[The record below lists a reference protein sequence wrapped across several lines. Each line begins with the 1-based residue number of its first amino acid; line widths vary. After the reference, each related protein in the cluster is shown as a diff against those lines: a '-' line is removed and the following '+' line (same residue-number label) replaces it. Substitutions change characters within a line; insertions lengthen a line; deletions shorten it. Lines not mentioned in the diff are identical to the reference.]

1 MSKKDRMLDY
11 ITNNIYGFMTNT
23 VSLQVIPY
31 NELSVSTFNRAKQ
44 YFANDAEYSD
54 VVCLISTSVWETGKT
69 GILFTT
75 DYVYSKAW
83 GLFQGIYKNSIYSSS
98 SAQFDYVN
106 DFDVDRMRMI
116 MSGLANIARDE
127 DNKKN
132 TSNIIEGVGKAILGS
147 FALLDI
153 IASMGDSAVD
163 VNNETI
169 ANNITDVNGNDDGQT
184 KNIMSF
190 YEGFISPI
198 NELIEMIKDIQY
210 EEDIDDDT
218 RTCILEKLH
227 YILVKLYY
235 QANSQ
240 ADVSLDDVDE
250 YTKFGEWVTFWAY
263 MFYDADQFREN
274 YPLDALQDMPECWE
288 VIVGLV
294 DALYKEN
301 DDDEIF
307 SDAVFD
313 FADTIIEN
321 INKTLEVLSNSSWDE
336 DFAETMFELSQSNI
350 NAVRELEDVLDNV
363 TDYISEL
370 A

>member
-11 ITNNIYGFMTNT
+11 ITNNIYGFMTST

-31 NELSVSTFNRAKQ
+31 NELSVSTFNRVKQ

-106 DFDVDRMRMI
+106 DFDIDRMRMI

-132 TSNIIEGVGKAILGS
+132 TLNTIEGVGKAILGG

-163 VNNETI
+163 INNEAI
-169 ANNITDVNGNDDGQT
+169 ANNITDVNDNDDGQT

-190 YEGFISPI
+190 YGEFISPI
-198 NELIEMIKDIQY
+198 NEFIEMINDIEY
-210 EEDIDDDT
+210 GEDIDDDT
-218 RTCILEKLH
+218 RTCILEKLND
-227 YILVKLYY
+227 ILLKLYY
-235 QANSQ
+235 QTDSQ
-240 ADVSLDDVDE
+240 VDVPLDDVDE
-250 YTKFGEWVTFWAY
+250 YTKFSEWVTFWAY

-274 YPLDALQDMPECWE
+274 YPLDALQAMPECWDA
-288 VIVGLV
+288 IATMV
-294 DALYKEN
+294 DALYEEN

-307 SDAVFD
+307 SDALVD
-313 FADTIIEN
+313 FADTIIDN
-321 INKTLEVLSNSSWDE
+321 TNKMFELMSNSSWDE
-336 DFAETMFELSQSNI
+336 DFDETMLELSQSNI

-363 TDYISEL
+363 TDYIPEL
-370 A
+370 L

>member
-106 DFDVDRMRMI
+106 DFDIDRMRMI
-116 MSGLANIARDE
+116 MSGLANIACDE
-127 DNKKN
+127 DNKKKTQN
-132 TSNIIEGVGKAILGS
+132 TIEGVGKAILGG

-169 ANNITDVNGNDDGQT
+169 ANNITDVNDNDDGQT

-190 YEGFISPI
+190 YEEFISPI
-198 NELIEMIKDIQY
+198 NEFIEMINDIEY
-210 EEDIDDDT
+210 GEDIDDDT
-218 RTCILEKLH
+218 RTCILEKLND
-227 YILVKLYY
+227 ILLKLYY
-235 QANSQ
+235 QTDSQ
-240 ADVSLDDVDE
+240 VDVSLDDVDE
-250 YTKFGEWVTFWAY
+250 YTKFSEWVTFWAY
-263 MFYDADQFREN
+263 MFYDEDQFREN
-274 YPLDALQDMPECWE
+274 YPLDALQAMPECWE
-288 VIVGLV
+288 AIAAMV
-294 DALYKEN
+294 DALYKED

-307 SDAVFD
+307 SDALFD

-321 INKTLEVLSNSSWDE
+321 TNKMFELMSNSSWDE
-336 DFAETMFELSQSNI
+336 DFAETMLELSQSNI
-350 NAVRELEDVLDNV
+350 NAVKELEDVLDNV
-363 TDYISEL
+363 TDYIPEL
-370 A
+370 L